1 MVLGEGH
8 TVPNSQVL
16 HKNLGHK
23 PELRKNSKT
32 SINQFSI
39 QNKIILLF
47 FNVPKEF
54 FEPHIWTFWFVQLI
68 AFKGRRNNEN
78 KGTFQKKS
86 IKWNSKAFWGYECW
100 TLHFR
105 ESATVLVLAL
115 LFGNEGTLMRLK
127 KWCSGRCSAHY
138 MIFLP

>member
-23 PELRKNSKT
+23 PELRKIQKT

-39 QNKIILLF
+39 QNKILIF

-54 FEPHIWTFWFVQLI
+54 FEPHI
-68 AFKGRRNNEN
+68 
-78 KGTFQKKS
+78 
-86 IKWNSKAFWGYECW
+86 
-100 TLHFR
+100 
-105 ESATVLVLAL
+105 
-115 LFGNEGTLMRLK
+115 
-127 KWCSGRCSAHY
+127 
-138 MIFLP
+138 

>member
-16 HKNLGHK
+16 HQNLGHK

-39 QNKIILLF
+39 KIMVFYFLLMCQKIF
-47 FNVPKEF
+47 LNLISEHFDLFSWLLSKEG
-54 FEPHIWTFWFVQLI
+54 EIMKIRVL
-68 AFKGRRNNEN
+68 FK
-78 KGTFQKKS
+78 KKS